1 MDDQAQ
7 SQEPA
12 TDTPSAP
19 HVPGQPAAGQPLVS
33 QPAAGPL
40 ALVVSL
46 GADDYLQQLAER
58 AEASLS
64 QSGWRVEHLDL
75 VASGYAPAM
84 TEADR
89 RAYHTEQSIV
99 DPLVRRHADLVM
111 AAKALVFV
119 YPVVWGTMPALLK
132 GWIDRTFV
140 IGVALILV
148 NGKVKR
154 NLTGLNHVVG
164 IAVSPG
170 PGESAST
177 RAARRADTRAFRDRG
192 KRLITRTIPII
203 TKRRAKKQYWHHT
216 RSGGLDD
223 EALDNGASK
232 DADFAE
238 RIASDLRKLSLP
250 KPLPPRNKD
259 RR

>member
-1 MDDQAQ
+1 MVAETQAQ
-7 SQEPA
+7 SQQPA
-12 TDTPSAP
+12 TDRDLGTDRDPAP
-19 HVPGQPAAGQPLVS
+19 ATDRAPD
-33 QPAAGPL
+33 PL

-46 GADDYLQQLAER
+46 GADGYLRDLAER
-58 AEASLS
+58 AETSLT
-64 QSGWRVEHLDL
+64 QTGWQVEHLDL

-140 IGVALILV
+140 IGVALVLV

-170 PGESAST
+170 SRNGATS
-177 RAARRADTRAFRDRG
+177 RADRRAFRDRG

-203 TKRRAKKQYWHHT
+203 TKRRAKKQYWHHS
-216 RSGGLDD
+216 RGDSGG
-223 EALDNGASK
+223 
-232 DADFAE
+232 DADFAD
-238 RIASDLRKLSLP
+238 RISADLRKLSLP
-250 KPLPPRNKD
+250 KTASQNPR
-259 RR
+259 

>member
-1 MDDQAQ
+1 MVAETQAQ
-7 SQEPA
+7 SQQPA
-12 TDTPSAP
+12 TDRDPGTDRAP
-19 HVPGQPAAGQPLVS
+19 
-33 QPAAGPL
+33 GPL

-46 GADDYLQQLAER
+46 GADGYLRQLAER
-58 AEASLS
+58 AETSLT
-64 QSGWRVEHLDL
+64 QTGWQVEHLDL

-140 IGVALILV
+140 IGVALVLV

-164 IAVSPG
+164 IAVSPR
-170 PGESAST
+170 ASSDT
-177 RAARRADTRAFRDRG
+177 RTSRRAASRADRRAFRDRG

-203 TKRRAKKQYWHHT
+203 TKRRAKKQYWHHS
-216 RSGGLDD
+216 RGDSGG
-223 EALDNGASK
+223 
-232 DADFAE
+232 DADFAD
-238 RIASDLRKLSLP
+238 RITADLRKLSLP
-250 KPLPPRNKD
+250 KTASQNPR
-259 RR
+259 

>member
-1 MDDQAQ
+1 MVA
-7 SQEPA
+7 E
-12 TDTPSAP
+12 T
-19 HVPGQPAAGQPLVS
+19 HNPGQPAP
-33 QPAAGPL
+33 GPL

-46 GADDYLQQLAER
+46 GTDEYLQQLAER
-58 AEASLS
+58 AESSLS
-64 QSGWRVEHLDL
+64 QSGWQVEHLDL

-99 DPLVRRHADLVM
+99 DPLVRRHADMVM

-140 IGVALILV
+140 IGVALVLV

-164 IAVSPG
+164 IAVSPAEG
-170 PGESAST
+170 A
-177 RAARRADTRAFRDRG
+177 AARASRRAFRDRG

-203 TKRRAKKQYWHHT
+203 TKRRAKKQYWHHS
-216 RSGGLDD
+216 RGGSD
-223 EALDNGASK
+223 AASTGA
-232 DADFAE
+232 DAAPGADANFAE

-250 KPLPPRNKD
+250 KSSSLKYKD